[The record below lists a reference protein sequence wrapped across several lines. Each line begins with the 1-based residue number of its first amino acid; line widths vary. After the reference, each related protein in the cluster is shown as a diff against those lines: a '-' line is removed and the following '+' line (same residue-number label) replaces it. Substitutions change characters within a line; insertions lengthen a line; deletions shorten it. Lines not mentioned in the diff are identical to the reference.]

1 MNKKWKFSRLKD
13 RLGMLGMV
21 VVCLLIQ
28 NLSFCWSLNDEG
40 LALLRFRDRVVSDPF
55 GALSNWNDDDG
66 EVDPCSWFGVECA
79 DGKVVVLNLKDL
91 CLGGTLTPELRNLV
105 HIKSIILRNNSFTGI
120 IPGGIGELKELEVLD
135 LGYNNFSGP
144 LPADLG
150 NNFSLAI
157 LLLDNNR
164 LLGILSPEIYN
175 LEILSKFQVDEN
187 QLSGTG
193 RESSCNERSI
203 SWNLAHIEHSIRG
216 RVLQAATVPPSE
228 PKFFF
233 SFDSFIP
240 NKAPTPEGPEPS
252 ASDSGPDGPASSPNT
267 DVAPAPSSNSNPIS
281 PPTAPASSPS
291 LSAPVAS
298 SKSLASKLKVALL
311 TGGTGVAVFLAI
323 LIIVMYLYK
332 SNKVATVKPWAT
344 GLSGQL
350 QKAFVTGVPNLKRSE
365 LEAACEDFSNVIGS
379 SPIGTVYK
387 GTLSSGVEI
396 AVASL
401 VETSAKCWCSNLEL
415 QFRKKIKTLSKVSH
429 KNFVSLIGYCEEEE
443 PFTRM
448 MVFEYAPNGTL
459 FEHLHIKE
467 AEHLDWIMRMRIAMG
482 VAYCLDYM
490 HQLNPPIAHNNLNS
504 SSVQLT
510 EDYAPKVS
518 EYSFWNETA
527 EAEKESPG
535 IKLFNTPSAN
545 RESNVYNFGVI
556 LFEMVTGRLPYSVDN
571 GSLEDWASDYLR
583 GEQPLKEMVDPTLES
598 FQEEQLDRIGEVIR
612 SCVHPDPKQRP
623 PMREVSARLREITG
637 ISPDGATPK
646 LSPLWWAELELLSPD
661 GS

>member
-150 NNFSLAI
+150 SNFSLAI

-175 LEILSKFQVDEN
+175 LKILSEFQVDEN
-187 QLSGTG
+187 RLSGAD

-203 SWNLAHIEHSIRG
+203 SWNLAHTEHSIHR
-216 RVLQAATVPPSE
+216 RVLQAPTVPPPE
-228 PKFFF
+228 ATNFF
-233 SFDSFIP
+233 SFAPFIP
-240 NKAPTPEGPEPS
+240 NKTQRPEGSEP
-252 ASDSGPDGPASSPNT
+252 ARPPHL
-267 DVAPAPSSNSNPIS
+267 NPTF

-291 LSAPVAS
+291 LSAPVPT
-298 SKSLASKLKVALL
+298 SLASSESFASKHKVALL
-311 TGGTGVAVFLAI
+311 TGGTGVAVSLAI
-323 LIIVMYLYK
+323 SILVLYLYK

-401 VETSAKCWCSNLEL
+401 VETSANCWCSNLEL
-415 QFRKKIKTLSKVSH
+415 QYRKKIKTLSKVSH

-545 RESNVYNFGVI
+545 RESNVYSFGVI

>member
-21 VVCLLIQ
+21 VYFAQQLLYG
-28 NLSFCWSLNDEG
+28 DH
-40 LALLRFRDRVVSDPF
+40 
-55 GALSNWNDDDG
+55 
-66 EVDPCSWFGVECA
+66 SW
-79 DGKVVVLNLKDL
+79 
-91 CLGGTLTPELRNLV
+91 
-105 HIKSIILRNNSFTGI
+105 
-120 IPGGIGELKELEVLD
+120 GIGELKELEVLD

-150 NNFSLAI
+150 SNFSLAI

-164 LLGILSPEIYN
+164 LLENHLAMKDPFHGTSLILNTLFMGECSKMHLSPPPEATN
-175 LEILSKFQVDEN
+175 FLSF
-187 QLSGTG
+187 
-193 RESSCNERSI
+193 
-203 SWNLAHIEHSIRG
+203 A
-216 RVLQAATVPPSE
+216 P
-228 PKFFF
+228 
-233 SFDSFIP
+233 FIP
-240 NKAPTPEGPEPS
+240 NKTQRPEGSEP
-252 ASDSGPDGPASSPNT
+252 ARPP
-267 DVAPAPSSNSNPIS
+267 NSNPTS

-291 LSAPVAS
+291 LSAPVPTSLAS
-298 SKSLASKLKVALL
+298 SKNFASKHKVALL
-311 TGGTGVAVFLAI
+311 TGGTGVAVSLAI
-323 LIIVMYLYK
+323 SILVLYLYK

-401 VETSAKCWCSNLEL
+401 LETSANCWCSNLEL
-415 QFRKKIKTLSKVSH
+415 QYRKKIKTLSKVSH

-504 SSVQLT
+504 S
-510 EDYAPKVS
+510 
-518 EYSFWNETA
+518 
-527 EAEKESPG
+527 
-535 IKLFNTPSAN
+535 
-545 RESNVYNFGVI
+545 
-556 LFEMVTGRLPYSVDN
+556 
-571 GSLEDWASDYLR
+571 
-583 GEQPLKEMVDPTLES
+583 
-598 FQEEQLDRIGEVIR
+598 
-612 SCVHPDPKQRP
+612 
-623 PMREVSARLREITG
+623 
-637 ISPDGATPK
+637 
-646 LSPLWWAELELLSPD
+646 LSS
-661 GS
+661 